1 MGVEDIRFRIYWFEL
16 VTARGRCRLRN
27 CGAVPISRRKAL
39 AMVVGKY
46 RTGDRS
52 LGLRSLLVQSNHI
65 LQAFAA
71 SSITE

>member
-16 VTARGRCRLRN
+16 VAASGGGRPRN

-39 AMVVGKY
+39 ALAVQNNQADNWY
-46 RTGDRS
+46 S
-52 LGLRSLLVQSNHI
+52 GLRSRLVQSNHI
-65 LQAFAA
+65 LHFFAA